1 MMNDKVDNNLFL
13 FLKIMSINLL
23 TLFEYISFEFY
34 SL

>member
-1 MMNDKVDNNLFL
+1 MNDKVDNNLFL